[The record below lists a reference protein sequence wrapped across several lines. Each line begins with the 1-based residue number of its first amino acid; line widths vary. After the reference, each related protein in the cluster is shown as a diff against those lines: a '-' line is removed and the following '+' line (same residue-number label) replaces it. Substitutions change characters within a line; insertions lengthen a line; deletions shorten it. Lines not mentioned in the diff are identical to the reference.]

1 MITYHKEYG
10 CWFQLTEDSK
20 HYALME
26 MTPYKGEGTSDI
38 IAIWDEDNREIVNW
52 IYGASIFDI
61 ADLDHNVE
69 RYVTAYE
76 KRKREKEKRER
87 VVRYDF
93 TRAGVT
99 AFERD
104 VIDDILDR
112 DICEWFTLTHAGR
125 ELRIPDT
132 AMAYEGMETFLQEAI
147 DDWDYEGVE

>member
-10 CWFQLTEDSK
+10 CWFQMDETAR
-20 HYALME
+20 HYHLYE
-26 MTPYKGEGTSDI
+26 MTTYKHKSTSDI
-38 IAIWDEDNREIVNW
+38 IVVFDHDSDTIVNHV
-52 IYGASIFDI
+52 YGANTISIDE
-61 ADLDHNVE
+61 LDKIVTEYVE
-69 RYVTAYE
+69 EYE
-76 KRKREKEKRER
+76 AKQKREKEKRER
-87 VVRYDF
+87 VVRYEF

-147 DDWDYEGVE
+147 DDWEYEGV